1 MSKKGNFLKS
11 KGKKGGKTLKKG
23 KGKPKGKGK
32 KAPAKSEEPKKVT
45 VWKPFAGNSLN
56 VLDTSTKITKRVPL

>member
-23 KGKPKGKGK
+23 KGKGK